1 MYRCLDSDFE
11 GNPKP
16 SKRGKYER
24 SKLKQEAVKSH
35 ILSYNPTVSHYR
47 RAHAPNRYYLPSDL
61 TGVSMYTNYQDSAQP
76 DLKVNYSF
84 YSNVMLRMNI
94 SLVKL
99 GHEQCEACVAATLH
113 QSASGHIDEDNFIAI
128 CSLCKSHMEHLR
140 LASSSRLMYRADGDN
155 IRTKEIVFAVD
166 LQKVQFTWNVIFKN
180 IKSLNLLYFAFMH
193 LFLITGHSA
202 SSLRRS
208 EVHRFCPALISI

>member
-1 MYRCLDSDFE
+1 
-11 GNPKP
+11 
-16 SKRGKYER
+16 
-24 SKLKQEAVKSH
+24 
-35 ILSYNPTVSHYR
+35 
-47 RAHAPNRYYLPSDL
+47 
-61 TGVSMYTNYQDSAQP
+61 MYTNYQDSAQP

-166 LQKVQFTWNVIFKN
+166 LQKVIQLPRLESLKSIVFAQRLLAFNETFAPVGSYAKAFPVIACVWDE
-180 IKSLNLLYFAFMH
+180 STSGRSAAD
-193 LFLITGHSA
+193 ITSCFDKVVNWCCSNGVEQITFWLDNC
-202 SSLRRS
+202 SSRTKTGTCS
-208 EVHRFCPALISI
+208 CT